1 MEQMSMFDLEEI
13 QEQVNVSKKLMVVK
27 SSFVEEQRLSWKDL
41 FEGFDELYAIT
52 FSSGLQFANKLIEM
66 FDYAEIVFGCEDIVG
81 NGFAT
86 VMAVE
91 KELISQISKSKTVE
105 KLSERMAE
113 GTLKLFVSR
122 DIKSHEK
129 VFCLKSNDG
138 RFRVITGSANM
149 SASAFCGF
157 QRENITYYDD
167 QEAYDWFMKRFEE
180 FKSICSDNV
189 NHSAVIA
196 TSEDEEFLDDHP
208 EEIPIVK
215 TIQKQGVVYLEPP
228 SDEES
233 EEQIVVANIKGH
245 EDEMKPMLPKPK
257 KDDGKLFL
265 VTSDL
270 KILKEKNKEH
280 REQKKIRE
288 KRLPKLHL
296 DYETKKLFF
305 NNKECNL
312 SPSRE
317 KISSDIHYMMN
328 YLTSLESFY
337 GDVQEAQSDYYAF
350 MNWYFSTIFIPYL
363 RFAAAKNNYDVIS
376 FPVFGIMYGESNGGK
391 STFIKLLTKMMCNMK
406 VPMNPS
412 GDFTASELEKLK
424 RACEGL
430 PINFDDLDKTQFKNH
445 CGKIIKDDEWGLRD
459 GYINYPAVAIT
470 TNMVPSLEAAI
481 SKRAIGCRIHVKI
494 DKETGVKSSKQLN
507 ESMKRVTNSLFCEY
521 VRRMIPKVLE
531 MEDNMKKGLPDY
543 FPDIFEISSIVLRD
557 IISEYSVDGIP
568 AYVRIL
574 SYSDYFG
581 EKVVGRNA
589 IQKIITAW
597 ENEPKQFTID
607 KKKNK
612 LTYTY
617 PDGANMYELRYI
629 NDELPPQLN
638 SHVNSRSIVMD
649 LDAASV
655 FFETDF
661 KKKGL
666 FNL

>member
-1 MEQMSMFDLEEI
+1 MEQMSLFDLEEI
-13 QEQVNVSKKLMVVK
+13 QEQVSVSQKLTVVK
-27 SSFVEEQRLSWKDL
+27 SSFIEEQSLSWKDL

-91 KELISQISKSKTVE
+91 RELISQISKSKSVE
-105 KLSERMAE
+105 KLSERME
-113 GTLKLFVSR
+113 EDTLKLYVSR
-122 DIKSHEK
+122 DIRSHEK
-129 VFCLKSNDG
+129 VFCLKSQDG

-149 SASAFCGF
+149 SSSAFCGF

-167 QEAYDWFMKRFEE
+167 EKAYEWYIKRFED
-180 FKSICSDNV
+180 FKSICSDSV
-189 NHSAVIA
+189 NHSAVVA
-196 TSEDEEFLDDHP
+196 TSKDDEFLDDHP
-208 EEIPIVK
+208 EEIPIIK
-215 TIQKQGVVYLEPP
+215 TIEKKGVVFLEPT

-233 EEQIVVANIKGH
+233 DEQIIVANIKGH

-257 KDDGKLFL
+257 KDDGKILL
-265 VTSDL
+265 VTSDIKVL
-270 KILKEKNKEH
+270 KAKNKEH
-280 REQKKIRE
+280 REQKKIIE
-288 KRLPKLHL
+288 KKLPKLHI

-305 NNKECNL
+305 NGKECNL
-312 SPSRE
+312 SPTRE
-317 KISSDIHYMMN
+317 KISSDIHYMMS

-337 GDVQEAQSDYYAF
+337 GDVQEAQNDYYAF
-350 MNWYFSTIFIPYL
+350 MKWYFSTIFIPYL
-363 RFAAAKNNYDVIS
+363 RYVAAKNNYDVIS

-430 PINFDDLDKTQFKNH
+430 PINYDDLDKTQFKNY

-459 GYINYPAVAIT
+459 GFINYPAVAIT
-470 TNMVPSLEAAI
+470 TNMIPSLEAAI

-494 DKETGVKSSKQLN
+494 GKETGVKNSKQLN

-521 VRRMIPKVLE
+521 VHRMLPKVLE
-531 MEDNMKKGLPDY
+531 MEENMKKESSDY
-543 FPDIFEISSIVLRD
+543 FPDIFELSSTVLKD
-557 IISEYSVDGIP
+557 IISEYSSDGIP
-568 AYVRIL
+568 AYIRIL

-589 IQKIITAW
+589 IQRIITAW

-607 KKKNK
+607 KKRNR

-617 PDGANMYELRYI
+617 PDGANMYELKYI
-629 NDELPPQLN
+629 NDELPPKLN

-649 LDAASV
+649 LDEAEG
-655 FFETDF
+655 FFGISF
-661 KKKGL
+661 KKKRMFG
-666 FNL
+666 

>member
-1 MEQMSMFDLEEI
+1 MEQMSLFDIEDI
-13 QEQVNVSKKLMVVK
+13 REQVNVSKKILVVK
-27 SSFVEEQRLSWKDL
+27 SSFIEEQKLSWKDL
-41 FEGFDELYAIT
+41 FEGYDELYAIT
-52 FSSGLQFANKLIEM
+52 FSSGLQFANKLIEI
-66 FDYAEIVFGCEDIVG
+66 FDYAEIVFGCEDVVG

-91 KELISQISKSKTVE
+91 KELISQISKSKSVE
-105 KLSERMAE
+105 KLSARMAE
-113 GTLKLFVSR
+113 KTLKLFVSR

-129 VFCLKSNDG
+129 VFCLKSHDG

-167 QEAYDWFMKRFEE
+167 EQAYEWYMKRFED
-180 FKSICSDNV
+180 FKSICSDNL
-189 NHSAVIA
+189 NQSAVVA
-196 TSEDEEFLDDHP
+196 TSEDAEFLEDHP

-215 TIQKQGVVYLEPP
+215 TIEKKGIVYLEPAT
-228 SDEES
+228 DEES
-233 EEQIVVANIKGH
+233 EEQIVVASIKGH

-257 KDDGKLFL
+257 KDDGKIMLA
-265 VTSDL
+265 TSDI
-270 KILKEKNKEH
+270 KILKERNKEH

-288 KRLPKLHL
+288 RKLPKLHL
-296 DYETKKLFF
+296 DYDTKKLFF
-305 NNKECNL
+305 NGKECNL

-317 KISSDIHYMMN
+317 KIGSDIHYLMS
-328 YLTSLESFY
+328 YLSSLESFY
-337 GDVQEAQSDYYAF
+337 GDVTEAQNDYYAF
-350 MNWYFSTIFIPYL
+350 MNWYFATIFMPYL
-363 RFAAAKNNYDVIS
+363 RFVAAKNNYDVIS

-406 VPMNPS
+406 VPMNSS

-430 PINFDDLDKTQFKNH
+430 PINYDDLDKTQFKNH
-445 CGKIIKDDEWGLRD
+445 CGKIIKDDEWGIRD
-459 GYINYPAVAIT
+459 GFINYPAVAIT

-494 DKETGVKSSKQLN
+494 DKETGVKNSKQLN
-507 ESMKRVTNSLFCEY
+507 ESMKRVTNSLFDEY

-531 MEDNMKKGLPDY
+531 MEEKMKKGSSEY
-543 FPDIFEISSIVLRD
+543 FPDIFEISSSVLKD
-557 IISEYSVDGIP
+557 IINEYSVDGVP
-568 AYVRIL
+568 SYVRNL
-574 SYSDYFG
+574 NYSDYFG

-597 ENEPKQFTID
+597 ENEPKQFDVD
-607 KKKNK
+607 KKKNR

-638 SHVNSRSIVMD
+638 SHVNSRSIVMN
-649 LDAASV
+649 LDSAKS
-655 FFETDF
+655 FFVIDF
-661 KKKGL
+661 KKRGIL
-666 FNL
+666 G